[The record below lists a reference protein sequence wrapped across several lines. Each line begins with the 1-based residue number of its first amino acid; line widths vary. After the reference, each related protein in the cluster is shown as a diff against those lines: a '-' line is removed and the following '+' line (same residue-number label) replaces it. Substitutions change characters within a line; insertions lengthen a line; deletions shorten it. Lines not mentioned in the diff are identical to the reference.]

1 MQTEMN
7 ETNSKMGNQ
16 FFGDVD
22 KPMSMSMSMSKECA
36 MIGLMKHK
44 VIVLNAELLV
54 AEAELGRVSQDES
67 VHWSIKKKKENNCS
81 FVKGKISAVEEL
93 MKDFENML
101 APIKMAM

>member
-22 KPMSMSMSMSKECA
+22 KPMSMSKECA
-36 MIGLMKHK
+36 MIGLMKNK
-44 VIVLNAELLV
+44 VIVLNDELLV

-101 APIKMAM
+101 APMKMAM

>member
-22 KPMSMSMSMSKECA
+22 KPMSMSKECA
-36 MIGLMKHK
+36 MIGLMKNK
-44 VIVLNAELLV
+44 VIVLNDELLV

-101 APIKMAM
+101 TPMKMAM

>member
-16 FFGDVD
+16 FFGEVD
-22 KPMSMSMSMSKECA
+22 KPMSMSKECA
-36 MIGLMKHK
+36 MIGLMKNK
-44 VIVLNAELLV
+44 VIVLNDELLV

-101 APIKMAM
+101 APMKMAM